1 MALPSVR
8 SEVRVGILLLSVL
21 SLLSARLV
29 GASQDSGNVIPAES
43 RYLLHPV
50 LPALLHCTPA
60 ATRALSSTGTWCCLI
75 NEGVMM
81 NLCHVIKAH
90 GNNSHRNSKLAKD

>member
-1 MALPSVR
+1 MRAMALPSVW

-50 LPALLHCTPA
+50 LPAFLHCTPA
-60 ATRALSSTGTWCCLI
+60 ATWALSSLI
-75 NEGVMM
+75 NKGVMM
-81 NLCHVIKAH
+81 SLCHVIKAH
-90 GNNSHRNSKLAKD
+90 GNNSHRNSRLAKD